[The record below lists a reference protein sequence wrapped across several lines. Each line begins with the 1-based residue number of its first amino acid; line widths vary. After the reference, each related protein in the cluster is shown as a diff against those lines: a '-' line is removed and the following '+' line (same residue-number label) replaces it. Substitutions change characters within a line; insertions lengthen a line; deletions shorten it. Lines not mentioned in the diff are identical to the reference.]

1 MEGRAGAEAS
11 QPSSSTTVPQQAA
24 DARSAMTQANAAQL
38 ESSEGVPAVPLP
50 LSQQGAAEP
59 AAQQP
64 GAAAAEQQPNGAQ
77 LLLALP
83 QNGSKAAGMVAL
95 PPQGGPHCA
104 LFGRCTWAAAACLL

>member
-1 MEGRAGAEAS
+1 
-11 QPSSSTTVPQQAA
+11 
-24 DARSAMTQANAAQL
+24 MTQANAAQL
-38 ESSEGVPAVPLP
+38 ESSESVPAVPLP